1 MRGHSITRHFVTRN
15 SVTMPSILVTGAS
28 SGIGSAIARRYA
40 MQGASVVLADI
51 NDVPGERLAADL
63 RRDGGK
69 VTFVHCDVSIPENH
83 VSCVEATLREYG
95 RLDVAVNNAG
105 IAGQGAPTA
114 AYPIDEWQRVID
126 VNLSGVFY
134 GMRAQLP
141 VMLQQGKGSIIVI
154 SSILGMV
161 GFAGAPAYTAAK
173 HGLVGLVRAA
183 ALDHSA
189 RGVRINA
196 VGPAFIDTPMIA
208 GIMHEAEIANDV
220 IKRHPIGRVGTP
232 DEVAAL
238 VDFLGS
244 DDASFITGGYY
255 PVDGGYLTQ

>member
-1 MRGHSITRHFVTRN
+1 MAV
-15 SVTMPSILVTGAS
+15 VLVTGAS

-40 MQGASVVLADI
+40 ALGANVVLADI
-51 NDVPGERLAADL
+51 NDAHGAHLAAEL
-63 RRDGGK
+63 NQQGARALY
-69 VTFVHCDVSIPENH
+69 VHCDVSIPDHHEK
-83 VSCVEATLREYG
+83 CIEATLREFG

-114 AYPIDEWQRVID
+114 TYTVDEWRRIIE

-141 VMLQQGKGSIIVI
+141 VMLEQGKGAIVVI

-183 ALDHSA
+183 AIDHSSQ
-189 RGVRINA
+189 GVRINA

-208 GIMHEAEIANDV
+208 GVMNEPQVAQDV
-220 IKRHPIGRVGTP
+220 VARHPIGRIGTP

-238 VDFLGS
+238 VTFLGS
-244 DDASFITGGYY
+244 DDASFITGAYF
-255 PVDGGYLTQ
+255 PVDGGYLAQ